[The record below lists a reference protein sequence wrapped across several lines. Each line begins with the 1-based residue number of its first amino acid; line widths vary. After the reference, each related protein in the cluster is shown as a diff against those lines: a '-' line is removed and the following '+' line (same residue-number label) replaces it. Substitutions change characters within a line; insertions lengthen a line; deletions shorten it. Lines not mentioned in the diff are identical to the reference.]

1 MFTSCSVNLFC
12 FSHREVNKN
21 LFIFWPI
28 RWDFCGKDLFLYFE
42 NQLFSGVNNKKAQ
55 KQSQYWKKT
64 LLPNFQN
71 RSKMNDIENKLF
83 ADHFC
88 HSWKFFILCFFMYYF
103 HSFSLLFYVLLEWN
117 FVIISSCFF
126 LCSHN
131 LWIEIHVKVNSLWM
145 RQNVNMQKKIVANL
159 IFFHN
164 FPYLYN
170 NNSFTF

>member
-1 MFTSCSVNLFC
+1 MNWSKLQEQIRRSLNSFDKNSFNYTRNKTTKKSWRQWSIKICFTSCSVNLFC

-64 LLPNFQN
+64 LLANFQN

-88 HSWKFFILCFFMYYF
+88 HSLFLKILYFLFFMYYF
-103 HSFSLLFYVLLEWN
+103 HPFSLLFYILLEWN
-117 FVIISSCFF
+117 FVIISSCCF
-126 LCSHN
+126 
-131 LWIEIHVKVNSLWM
+131 M
-145 RQNVNMQKKIVANL
+145 
-159 IFFHN
+159 
-164 FPYLYN
+164 
-170 NNSFTF
+170 FT